1 MRANPRSIVF
11 PEGDDSRVL
20 EAVLRLVA
28 EGLIGRAVLIGDR
41 GNIERVAGANL
52 ATDGRVL
59 ITDPDAFVSDARYRE
74 EYRRARGLGALE
86 GEILDRAMRDPV
98 SLGALMLRLGEV
110 DGFIGGVRTT
120 TAEILRTGISV
131 VKADRRAGV
140 VTAFSIV
147 TVNVDGGPEERLYV
161 IADPVVNP
169 DPTAGVLCKIAE
181 AAAMFSRQ
189 FLGIRPRI
197 AFLSYSTRGSGVGKS
212 VDKMRLAAERAR
224 ERMPEIDIDGE
235 LQLDA
240 ALSPEIAGAKAPGSA
255 LGGRANV
262 LLFPNLDS
270 ANIGVKLIQYFGNA
284 GVIGPVIYGL
294 GRPYNDISRAATVE
308 DIVNLALVTQLQS

>member
-1 MRANPRSIVF
+1 VRANPRSIVF
-11 PEGDDSRVL
+11 PEGDDPRIL

-28 EGLIGRAVLIGDR
+28 DGLIGRAVLIGDR
-41 GNIERVAGANL
+41 GRIERATGAG
-52 ATDGRVL
+52 TSPDGRIRVADTEAL
-59 ITDPDAFVSDARYRE
+59 AFDARYRE
-74 EYRRARGLGALE
+74 ECRRARGLGALE

-120 TAEILRTGISV
+120 TAEILRTGIGIV
-131 VKADRRAGV
+131 RADRRVGV
-140 VTAFSIV
+140 VTSFSIV
-147 TVNVDGGPEERLYV
+147 TVDGDGSPEGGIYV

-181 AAAMFSRQ
+181 AAAAFSRQ

-212 VDKMRLAAERAR
+212 VDKMRVAAERAR
-224 ERMPEIDIDGE
+224 EKMPEIVVDGE

-240 ALSPEIAGAKAPGSA
+240 ALSPEIANTKAPGSPV
-255 LGGRANV
+255 GGRANV

-270 ANIGVKLIQYFGNA
+270 ANIGVKLIQYFGSA
-284 GVIGPVIYGL
+284 RVIGPVIYGL

-308 DIVNLALVTQLQS
+308 DIVNLALITQLQS

>member
-11 PEGDDSRVL
+11 PEGDDPRVL
-20 EAVLRLVA
+20 EAVLRLIA
-28 EGLIGRAVLIGDR
+28 DGLIARAVLFGDR
-41 GNIERVAGANL
+41 DRIERAVGAN
-52 ATDGRVL
+52 ASPGGRIGMADPGVL
-59 ITDPDAFVSDARYRE
+59 SSDARYRE

-120 TAEILRTGISV
+120 TAEILRTGIGV
-131 VKADRRAGV
+131 VKADRRVGV

-147 TVNVDGGPEERLYV
+147 TAGAEGGTDKGLYV

-181 AAAMFSRQ
+181 AAAVFSRQ

-197 AFLSYSTRGSGVGKS
+197 AFLSYSTRGSGAGKS
-212 VDKMRLAAERAR
+212 VDKMRLAAQRAR
-224 ERMPEIDIDGE
+224 ERMPEIVVDGE

-240 ALSPEIAGAKAPGSA
+240 ALSPEIARAKAPGSA
-255 LGGRANV
+255 VEGRANV

-270 ANIGVKLIQYFGNA
+270 ANIGVKLIRYFGNA
-284 GVIGPVIYGL
+284 RVIGPVIYGL
-294 GRPYNDISRAATVE
+294 ARPYNDISRAATVE
-308 DIVNLALVTQLQS
+308 DIVNLAMITQLQS